1 MVTAYYYTEKLTM
14 GWNRMRGMTIFFEAL
29 KTFGHLK
36 TSTCPNKWVT
46 CSRSQTQVWLQL
58 KITDWMSQR
67 NVITCLTSK
76 TSPPTFRLT
85 ASAASSKWALLK
97 KKNCKKIGL
106 TVVFLRSWISFP
118 PSHLW
123 VMRRIEGSYLKG
135 WRMDCC
141 CHLDLPTR
149 NLDGPPE
156 PEKVFKTVSNSDLF
170 LLYSQ
175 DTLQAAVYS
184 NLWEINYFNISWQSK

>member
-1 MVTAYYYTEKLTM
+1 
-14 GWNRMRGMTIFFEAL
+14 
-29 KTFGHLK
+29 
-36 TSTCPNKWVT
+36 
-46 CSRSQTQVWLQL
+46 
-58 KITDWMSQR
+58 MSI
-67 NVITCLTSK
+67 VK
-76 TSPPTFRLT
+76 
-85 ASAASSKWALLK
+85 K
-97 KKNCKKIGL
+97 KKNCRKIGL

-175 DTLQAAVYS
+175 DTLQAAVYT
-184 NLWEINYFNISWQSK
+184 NLWEINYFNISWQSKSQASRKPANNMAFHDNWAFEAHLRSTFEMTVVPSQENKGAELVWAAMAKSQTILLRM